1 MEDSKLKHLK
11 DVAAPSHFGAE
22 NRHTVVPSIKPI
34 LQEMTS
40 QNKKSK
46 KKQKKSRCGFCKQ
59 GSHKTRSCRYFK
71 RKQKEEINNRRS
83 NQDFLVEETNMLKS
97 MVNMCMT
104 KLESLEKT
112 LTKDFELIFQLLK
125 DIQSQKKNEEEIQ
138 QRDLHLQL
146 EKERKEKEKQ
156 FALLKEQQQQ
166 QLKAQKER
174 EEKIRIQEEQERIED
189 RKQRIWNEMIKC
201 CSWKEILE
209 NVMRE
214 DEEGE
219 TIILNMKEDWEKR
232 IKARHKPRFNKKQHY

>member
-1 MEDSKLKHLK
+1 MEDSKFKHLK

-22 NRHTVVPSIKPI
+22 NHHTVVPSIKPI

-146 EKERKEKEKQ
+146 EKERKEKEK
-156 FALLKEQQQQ
+156 AICIAKRTTTAT
-166 QLKAQKER
+166 AQSPK
-174 EEKIRIQEEQERIED
+174 
-189 RKQRIWNEMIKC
+189 RKRRKDPN
-201 CSWKEILE
+201 
-209 NVMRE
+209 
-214 DEEGE
+214 
-219 TIILNMKEDWEKR
+219 
-232 IKARHKPRFNKKQHY
+232 PRRTRKN